1 MNNFKALL
9 ASWVRSSLA
18 GALAVYMTG
27 NTQPKALALGLVA
40 GVVPVLTRYL
50 NPNDAAF
57 GITK

>member
-1 MNNFKALL
+1 MNQFKALL

-18 GALAVYMTG
+18 GALAVAMTG
-27 NTQPKALALGLVA
+27 NIQPKALALGLVA